1 MLRAQGT
8 PNKKRCPLL
17 MIQPQMDLFF
27 LFYSVNIPSR
37 KIYCKYY
44 IYVCVCYTT
53 ISYILV
59 ELTSDFYFYR
69 IVIALDPQRMEH
81 VILGKLI

>member
-1 MLRAQGT
+1 
-8 PNKKRCPLL
+8 
-17 MIQPQMDLFF
+17 MIVDVITLFF
-27 LFYSVNIPSR
+27 LFHSVNIPSR

-44 IYVCVCYTT
+44 TYISILILSLRTT
-53 ISYILV
+53 IRYILV
-59 ELTSDFYFYR
+59 ELLTDFYFYR

>member
-1 MLRAQGT
+1 
-8 PNKKRCPLL
+8 
-17 MIQPQMDLFF
+17 MIVDVITLFF
-27 LFYSVNIPSR
+27 LFHSVNIPSR

-44 IYVCVCYTT
+44 TYISILILSLRNYTT
-53 ISYILV
+53 IRYILV
-59 ELTSDFYFYR
+59 ELLTDFYFYR

>member
-1 MLRAQGT
+1 
-8 PNKKRCPLL
+8 
-17 MIQPQMDLFF
+17 MIVDVITLFF

-44 IYVCVCYTT
+44 IYIYIYINYTT

>member
-1 MLRAQGT
+1 
-8 PNKKRCPLL
+8 
-17 MIQPQMDLFF
+17 MIVDVITLFF

-37 KIYCKYY
+37 KIYCKYNIY
-44 IYVCVCYTT
+44 ISGLYTT